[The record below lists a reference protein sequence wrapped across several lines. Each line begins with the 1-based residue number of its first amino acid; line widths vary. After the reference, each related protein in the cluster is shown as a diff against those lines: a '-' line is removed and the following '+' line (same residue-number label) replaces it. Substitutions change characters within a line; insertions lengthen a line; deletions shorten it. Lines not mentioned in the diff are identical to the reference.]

1 MGDRAFYEIHWRQR
15 GGRLKNEPHIAEKTR
30 LIIEAIPP
38 DVRTIVDV
46 GCGDGAITNELSK
59 RFTVT
64 AVDRSRAA
72 LHHVEDRATV
82 LQSDASD
89 IDLPDIHADLVF
101 SSEMLEHILPL
112 SFSKV
117 VGELERLAR
126 RYPLLSVPNN
136 EELRQRR
143 TRCQVCGKEFHIY
156 RHFRRFTKRRINA
169 LFPGWKLVTA
179 FACGADETST
189 LRFVSALRNRLV
201 RSFFFGVEGA
211 TPCPRCGAV
220 IQRRPLNRAQRLASG
235 ALNLL
240 ERTLLKGLWIK
251 PYPDWLVVLLAR

>member
-89 IDLPDIHADLVF
+89 IDLPDRHADLVF
-101 SSEMLEHILPL
+101 SSEMLEHIPPL

-143 TRCQVCGKEFHIY
+143 TRCRECGKEFRIY
-156 RHFRRFTKRRINA
+156 QHFRRFTKRRIA
-169 LFPGWKLVTA
+169 SLFSTWEIVTV
-179 FACGADETST
+179 FSCGAPESPT
-189 LRFVSALRNRLV
+189 LGFISSLRNRLV
-201 RSFFFGVEGA
+201 RSFFYGIDTA
-211 TPCPRCGAV
+211 TPCPRCGSFL
-220 IQRRPLNRAQRLASG
+220 QRVPLNRVQRIASA
-235 ALNLL
+235 ALNLS
-240 ERTLLKGLWIK
+240 ERALLSALRSK
-251 PYPDWLVVLLAR
+251 PYPDWLVVLLRR